1 MAFMARNTYH
11 QELREVKNEVLLLGS
26 MVEEAVLRSV
36 GALKDNDPERSRLVI
51 VNDQYINRKRYENE
65 LSIVILMA
73 TQQPA
78 ARDLRALASSLEIC
92 TELERIGDYAKGIAN
107 INIRSGGLSLPKIL
121 KDIHVMGGKSVDMLH
136 RAMTAYAEDDFQT
149 AQRIVQEDDL
159 IDECYTRLYH
169 DAVNSVLENAGNIER
184 ANHVIWA
191 AHNLERLGDR
201 ATNICERVIYMVT
214 GRIPESFMMTGQ
226 LRSLPHEG

>member
-1 MAFMARNTYH
+1 MARDTFH
-11 QELREVKNEVLLLGS
+11 QELQEVKNETMLLGS

-36 GALKDNDPERSRLVI
+36 EALKDNDPERSRLVI
-51 VNDQYINRKRYENE
+51 FNDQYINRKRYENE

-78 ARDLRALASSLEIC
+78 ARDLRTLASSLEIC
-92 TELERIGDYAKGIAN
+92 AELERVGDYAKGIAH

-121 KDIHVMGGKSVDMLH
+121 KDIHLMGGKSVDMLH

-214 GRIPESFMMTGQ
+214 GKIPESFMLTGQ
-226 LRSLPHEG
+226 LRSSSHEG